1 MMATKEQELKA
12 LAKIKKIV
20 DDLGEDSY
28 IGTAFEGCFEIAE
41 ENIEND
47 FACSMKQRAESAEKT
62 MLKSYGKVNEL
73 KEQLKAAEAKVKA
86 AEAKAEELQAAL
98 DKELEWH
105 DCEGGTN
112 LQQERYEQ
120 LLNCG
125 KKLTEDEAKELIYEE
140 FGFAKEKVTII
151 TEVSTYEANKY
162 HQMRKKETF
171 NRVPVGDATDWN
183 YIRFNCSGWMYEMV
197 NGGLKTYDC

>member
-20 DDLGEDSY
+20 DDLGEGSY
-28 IGTAFEGCFEIAE
+28 IGMAFEGCFEIAE
-41 ENIEND
+41 DNIGND
-47 FACSMKQRAESAEKT
+47 FGRSMKQIAESAEKQA
-62 MLKSYGKVNEL
+62 YERYDEIREL
-73 KEQLKAAEAKVKA
+73 KAELS
-86 AEAKAEELQAAL
+86 KAEEKIEKLEAAL

-112 LQQERYEQ
+112 LSQERYEQ

-140 FGFAKEKVTII
+140 FGFTKEKVTII